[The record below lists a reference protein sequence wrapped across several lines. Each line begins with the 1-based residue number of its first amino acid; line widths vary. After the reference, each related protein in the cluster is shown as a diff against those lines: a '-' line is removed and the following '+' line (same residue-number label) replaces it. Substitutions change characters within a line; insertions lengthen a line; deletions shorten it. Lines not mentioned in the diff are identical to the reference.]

1 MTVRYYGIP
10 GKNAVKYGDDAD
22 NKPAMILPARTD
34 LVHRTIPFAWGHVE
48 VAGKAKPAMVE
59 GAATL
64 AIALC
69 AHALA
74 DDARAVRVY
83 QRFKM
88 RVMDKWKADDHWSIT
103 VAEIAAA
110 CDQIE
115 ADAVEIAK
123 TQKEIDRDRPLLETE
138 YGGANIGGKGGVVW
152 HTDEHGRQIPIK
164 EE

>member
-22 NKPAMILPARTD
+22 NKPAQVLPARTD
-34 LVHRTIPFAWGHVE
+34 LVHRSIPFAWGHVE
-48 VAGKAKPAMVE
+48 IAGRAKPAMVE

-74 DDARAVRVY
+74 DDDRAVRLY

-88 RVMDKWKADDHWSIT
+88 RVMDKWKADEAWSIT
-103 VAEIAAA
+103 VAEVAAA

-115 ADAVEIAK
+115 ADAVDIAK
-123 TQKEIDRDRPLLETE
+123 AQREVDRDKPPIETDR
-138 YGGANIGGKGGVVW
+138 GGQDFGKGGVVW
-152 HTDEHGRQIPIK
+152 STDDHGRPIEPK
-164 EE
+164 E